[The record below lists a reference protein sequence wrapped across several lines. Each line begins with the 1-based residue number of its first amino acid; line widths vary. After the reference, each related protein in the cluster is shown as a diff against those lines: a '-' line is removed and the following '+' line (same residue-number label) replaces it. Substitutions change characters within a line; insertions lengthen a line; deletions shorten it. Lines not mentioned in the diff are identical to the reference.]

1 MGEKVAILGAGK
13 MGEALLSGL
22 LRAGRQA
29 GDLVFTERHD
39 DRTKMLV
46 ERYAVRGVT
55 TAQAAAEADTLLVA
69 VKPQEMSALL
79 DELATAYAGRI
90 RFASIAAEQA
100 TLLAEQFGLQMTPT
114 LIVVRDGEI
123 ATRAVGFIPPGL
135 LRLLAEQVASA
146 ALPPEPFWCPV
157 EATFEE
163 IVIVPLLQ
171 SWGVTYVRQAASP
184 APARGR
190 IDFLVY
196 DDPAA
201 PPLTLFENKRQI
213 ASAQALGQATAQAHG
228 YARAL
233 GLRSCVVAA
242 PAGMWVFS
250 SAEASP
256 VLVRRVTSLELLQR
270 PEDVPGILRNL
281 GMQPRDYRQLKK

>member
-1 MGEKVAILGAGK
+1 MAPGANKRPESLLAITESTFARQVLHAPMPVVALFGSRTCPASR
-13 MGEALLSGL
+13 ALRPL
-22 LRAGRQA
+22 L
-29 GDLVFTERHD
+29 H
-39 DRTKMLV
+39 
-46 ERYAVRGVT
+46 
-55 TAQAAAEADTLLVA
+55 
-69 VKPQEMSALL
+69 
-79 DELATAYAGRI
+79 ELATAYAGRI

-135 LRLLAEQVASA
+135 LRLLCEQVASA

-201 PPLTLFENKRQI
+201 PPLTLFENKRQV
-213 ASAQALGQATAQAHG
+213 ASPQALAQAAAQAHG

-233 GLRSCVVAA
+233 RLPSCVVAA
-242 PAGMWVFS
+242 PAGLWVYS
-250 SAEASP
+250 CASTVP
-256 VLVRRVTSLELLQR
+256 VAVRRVTSLELQQR
-270 PEDVPGILRNL
+270 PDGVLQML
-281 GMQPRDYRQLKK
+281 RQLARAMDGRD